1 MQDTDGNGVLDCDE
15 KVQQSFTQEI
25 ECEDKPQVTD
35 VSVSFNGTGN
45 INSTT
50 TVTSIYN
57 IDMLSTNLAGLVG
70 APVKIETESSFDEA
84 VITFKVDKKI
94 MDIVY
99 KNKKEKMSNKELVHE
114 YFSIISSLC
123 FWYDSTRWHLTANTY
138 PRQTYN
144 SILMFEYGE
153 IRNES

>member
-1 MQDTDGNGVLDCDE
+1 MQDSDGNGVLDCDE

-57 IDMLSTNLAGLVG
+57 IDMLSTNLVGLVG
-70 APVKIETESSFDEA
+70 APVEIETESSFDEA

-94 MDIVY
+94 MGY
-99 KNKKEKMSNKELVHE
+99 
-114 YFSIISSLC
+114 SI
-123 FWYDSTRWHLTANTY
+123 
-138 PRQTYN
+138 
-144 SILMFEYGE
+144 
-153 IRNES
+153 